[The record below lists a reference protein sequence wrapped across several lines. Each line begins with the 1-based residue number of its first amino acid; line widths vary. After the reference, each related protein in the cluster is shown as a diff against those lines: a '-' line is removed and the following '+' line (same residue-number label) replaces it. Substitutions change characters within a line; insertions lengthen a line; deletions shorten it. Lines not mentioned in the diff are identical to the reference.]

1 MADRSSKVWTDAEI
15 KIGRELAKMPKAKGS
30 GSNQHKDRK
39 VPILPP
45 STSLVS
51 ACPIKFAGADNR
63 SIGSP

>member
-45 STSLVS
+45 SFLRNSD
-51 ACPIKFAGADNR
+51 ADNR
-63 SIGSP
+63 RALARPAF